1 MTEGLAELQIRM
13 AFQEQALDELDAVIT
28 RQQRLLDRAEKEIS
42 LLQERLLELE
52 SMGGGGAGESAQDER
67 PPHY

>member
-1 MTEGLAELQIRM
+1 MTDGLADLQIRM

-42 LLQERLLELE
+42 LLQERVLELE
-52 SMGGGGAGESAQDER
+52 SRGGGGAGEGVQDER